1 MKMWI
6 GVTQKY
12 MNKTVAEKKL
22 KASEERSSGFAM
34 QAPVVASVLVR
45 RRLYLKTLNQEMAN
59 LLT

>member
-22 KASEERSSGFAM
+22 KASEERFRLCNASTSSSQCIGEEKI
-34 QAPVVASVLVR
+34 
-45 RRLYLKTLNQEMAN
+45 LYLKP
-59 LLT
+59 